1 LATAQSFKSREY
13 STKYPLPVESAGRM
27 MRRHHEAS
35 RWLGLHFF
43 AEVVFWFGTFPA
55 ALVCVWTLGMI
66 RSFFIVLCLGWVS
79 LGQAAVNYNRD
90 VLPILVNKCFACHGK
105 DQAKRKAGLRLDTK
119 ASAYA
124 ERDGIHAV
132 VPGQPE
138 ASELVTRIFSTDSDE
153 VMPPSEEV
161 ALTGAEKATLRQ
173 WISDGAIYEKHWS
186 FQTPSK
192 PNLPGPRDWGHTEI
206 DRFVFKRMSEAG
218 LSPQRPA
225 SRETLIRRVTLD
237 LTGLPPASREVDR
250 FLRDTTPGAYE
261 RLVNRLLESPRFGER
276 MAVWWLDGSRY
287 GDSHG
292 YDNDLENSQWP
303 WRNWVIEAF
312 NSNMPYDQFTVEQLA
327 GDLLPNATES
337 QVLATGF
344 NRNHRIN
351 TEGGALDEEW
361 RTEYVIDRVQT
372 MGSVWMGLT
381 LSCAR
386 CHDHKYDPISQR
398 EFYQLFALFN
408 NLDEKGFINNLRGSA
423 EPRIRYRNSEYER
436 RKKQIEATV
445 ENADRRKA
453 EIERLEVDFPFVM
466 VMRDDKPRKAF
477 ILQRGQY
484 DAPGDQVKPG
494 LLSVFSAVPGD
505 MPMNRLALARW
516 LTDGRHPLTVRVLVN
531 RLWEQL
537 FGTGIVKSSE
547 NLGVQTDW
555 PSHPQLLDWL
565 AVDFV
570 QNGWNIKRLL
580 RQLVMSATYRQAAAT
595 NAKRLRLD
603 PENRLLSR
611 GPRTRLAA
619 EMVRDQAL
627 FLSGLMVEKHG
638 GPSMWVYQPAGL
650 WREVEK
656 RGTFKQD
663 HGEKLYRRSLYSRIR
678 RTVAHP
684 SMLLFD
690 APSREVCT
698 VKRVHTNTPLQA
710 LALMNEVTYV
720 EASRK
725 FAERMMANG
734 ITAEERIAWAFRAA
748 TAREPKRGELELL
761 KGGYERR
768 LALFLDQ
775 PKAAEQLLGQG
786 ESPFDG
792 LLGQTEVAALT
803 TVANV
808 ILNLD
813 ELINK

>member
-1 LATAQSFKSREY
+1 MFR
-13 STKYPLPVESAGRM
+13 V
-27 MRRHHEAS
+27 
-35 RWLGLHFF
+35 
-43 AEVVFWFGTFPA
+43 
-55 ALVCVWTLGMI
+55 
-66 RSFFIVLCLGWVS
+66 FFITLSLGWVS
-79 LGQAAVNYNRD
+79 LSQAAVSFNRD
-90 VLPILVNKCFACHGK
+90 VLPILAGKCFACHGA
-105 DQAKRKAGLRLDTK
+105 DQVERKAGLRLDEK
-119 ASAYA
+119 LSAYK
-124 ERDGIHAV
+124 ERDGVVAV
-132 VPGQPE
+132 VPGKPE
-138 ASELVTRIFSTDSDE
+138 VSELVSRIFSKDPDE
-153 VMPPSEEV
+153 VMPPPDEV
-161 ALTGAEKATLRQ
+161 GLTEAEKATLWQ
-173 WISDGAIYEKHWS
+173 WVSEGAAYEKHWA
-186 FQTPSK
+186 FETPEK
-192 PNLPGPRDWGHTEI
+192 PRLPRGGKWGRGEI
-206 DRFVFKRMSEAG
+206 DRFVFQRMTEAG
-218 LSPQRPA
+218 LSPQRSA
-225 SRETLIRRVTLD
+225 SRETMIRRVTLD
-237 LTGLPPASREVDR
+237 LTGVPPTPGEVER
-250 FLRDTTPGAYE
+250 FLDDASPGAYG
-261 RLVNRLLESPRFGER
+261 RVVDRILESPRFGER
-276 MAVWWLDGSRY
+276 MAVWWLDGARY

-312 NSNMPYDQFTVEQLA
+312 NKNMPYDQFTVEQLA
-327 GDLLPNATES
+327 GDLLPDATGS

-351 TEGGALDEEW
+351 TEGGAIDEEW

-423 EPRIRYRNSEYER
+423 EPRIRYKNSEYEQ
-436 RKKQIEATV
+436 RKKNVEAAE
-445 ENADRRKA
+445 ENADHRKA
-453 EIERLEVDFPFVM
+453 EIGQLEAEYPFVM
-466 VMRDDKPRKAF
+466 IMRDNKPRKAF
-477 ILQRGQY
+477 ILERGQY
-484 DAPGDQVKPG
+484 DAPGEEVQPG
-494 LLSVFSAVPGD
+494 LISTLSAVPGD
-505 MPMNRLALARW
+505 IPMNRLALARW
-516 LTDGRHPLTVRVLVN
+516 LTDGQHPLTARVLVN

-537 FGTGIVKSSE
+537 FGVGIVKSSE

-555 PSHPQLLDWL
+555 PSHPKLLDWL

-570 QNGWNIKRLL
+570 EGGWNIKRLL
-580 RQLVMSATYRQAAAT
+580 RQMVMSATYRQDAVTSAE
-595 NAKRLRLD
+595 RLRLD
-603 PENRLLSR
+603 PKNRLLSR

-627 FLSGLMVEKHG
+627 FLSGLIVEKHG
-638 GPSMWVYQPAGL
+638 GPSMWVYQPVGL

-698 VKRVHTNTPLQA
+698 VKRTHTNTPLQA

-720 EASRK
+720 EASKK
-725 FAERMMANG
+725 FSERIMANG
-734 ITAEERIAWAFRAA
+734 ATLDERIAWAFRAA
-748 TAREPKRGELELL
+748 TARQPEPAELVLL
-761 KGGYERR
+761 TAGYERR
-768 LALFLDQ
+768 LARFRAQ
-775 PKAAEQLLGQG
+775 PKEAEQLLDQG
-786 ESPFDG
+786 EST
-792 LLGQTEVAALT
+792 LTEALGQAELAAMV

-808 ILNLD
+808 LLNLD

>member
-1 LATAQSFKSREY
+1 
-13 STKYPLPVESAGRM
+13 M

-35 RWLGLHFF
+35 RWLGLQFF
-43 AEVVFWFGTFPA
+43 AEGVFRFGTFPA
-55 ALVCVWTLGMI
+55 VLVCVWTLGMM
-66 RSFFIVLCLGWVS
+66 RSFFIVLSLGWVS
-79 LGQAAVNYNRD
+79 LGLAAVNYNRD
-90 VLPILVNKCFACHGK
+90 VLPILADKCFACHGT
-105 DQAKRKAGLRLDTK
+105 DQTRRKAGLRLDEKT
-119 ASAYA
+119 SAYA
-124 ERDGIHAV
+124 ERDGVHAV
-132 VPGQPE
+132 VPGRPE
-138 ASELVTRIFSTDSDE
+138 ASELVTRIFSVDPRE
-153 VMPPSEEV
+153 VMPPSDEV
-161 ALTGAEKATLRQ
+161 ALTDAEKATLRQ
-173 WISDGAIYEKHWS
+173 WISDGANYEKHWA
-186 FQTPSK
+186 FQTPAK
-192 PNLPGPRDWGHTEI
+192 PTLPRPGDWGHAEI
-206 DRFVFKRMSEAG
+206 DRFVLKRMSEAG
-218 LSPQRPA
+218 LKPQRPA
-225 SRETLIRRVTLD
+225 SRETLIRRSTLD
-237 LTGLPPASREVDR
+237 LTGLPPTPGEVDR
-250 FLRDTTPGAYE
+250 FLRDTTPGAYD
-261 RLVNRLLESPRFGER
+261 RVVDRLLKSPRFGER
-276 MAVWWLDGSRY
+276 MAVWWLDGARY

-312 NSNMPYDQFTVEQLA
+312 NKNMPYDRFTVEQLA

-386 CHDHKYDPISQR
+386 CHEHKYDPISQR

-453 EIERLEVDFPFVM
+453 DIERLEAEFPFVM
-466 VMRDDKPRKAF
+466 VMREDKPRKAF

-484 DAPGDQVKPG
+484 DAPGEEVGPG
-494 LLSVFSAVPGD
+494 LISAFSAVPKNI
-505 MPMNRLALARW
+505 PMNRLTLARW
-516 LTDGRHPLTVRVLVN
+516 LTDGRHPLTARVLVN

-547 NLGVQTDW
+547 NFGVQTDW

-565 AVDFV
+565 AADLVE
-570 QNGWNIKRLL
+570 NGWNIKRLL

-698 VKRVHTNTPLQA
+698 VKRAHTNTPLQA
-710 LALMNEVTYV
+710 LALMNEVTYI

-734 ITAEERIAWAFRAA
+734 TTPEERIAWAFQAA
-748 TAREPKRGELELL
+748 TARQPKRGELKLL
-761 KGGYERR
+761 KDGYERR
-768 LALFLDQ
+768 LARFRDQ

-786 ESPFDG
+786 ESPLDG
-792 LLGQTEVAALT
+792 SLGQTEVAALT

>member
-1 LATAQSFKSREY
+1 M
-13 STKYPLPVESAGRM
+13 TKMFRVL
-27 MRRHHEAS
+27 
-35 RWLGLHFF
+35 
-43 AEVVFWFGTFPA
+43 
-55 ALVCVWTLGMI
+55 
-66 RSFFIVLCLGWVS
+66 FIAICLGWVS
-79 LGQAAVNYNRD
+79 LGHATVNFNRD
-90 VLPILVNKCFACHGK
+90 VLPILAGKCFACHGV
-105 DQAKRKAGLRLDTK
+105 DQAERKASLRLDEK

-124 ERDGIHAV
+124 ERDGVRAV
-132 VPGQPE
+132 VPGKPKE
-138 ASELVTRIFSTDSDE
+138 SKLVSRIFSSDSDE
-153 VMPPSEEV
+153 VMPPPDEV
-161 ALTGAEKATLRQ
+161 GLTDAEKATLSQ
-173 WISDGAIYEKHWS
+173 WIAEGAAYEKHWA
-186 FQTPSK
+186 FETPVK
-192 PNLPGPRDWGHTEI
+192 AKLPKTGNWGHTEI
-206 DRFVFKRMSEAG
+206 DRFVLKRMTEAG
-218 LSPQRPA
+218 LSPHRSA
-225 SRETLIRRVTLD
+225 SRETLIRRVTFELI
-237 LTGLPPASREVDR
+237 GLPPSPGEVDS
-250 FLRDTTPGAYE
+250 FLNDDIPNAYG
-261 RLVNRLLESPRFGER
+261 RVIDRLLESPRFGEH
-276 MAVWWLDGSRY
+276 MAVWWLDGARY

-312 NSNMPYDQFTVEQLA
+312 NNNMPYNQFTMEQLA
-327 GDLLPNATES
+327 GDLLPNATQS

-398 EFYQLFALFN
+398 EFYQLFSLFN
-408 NLDEKGFINNLRGSA
+408 KLDEKGFINNLRGSA
-423 EPRIRYRNSEYER
+423 EPRIRYKNSEFEQ
-436 RKKQIEATV
+436 RKKQIEAT
-445 ENADRRKA
+445 EKNADRRKS
-453 EIERLEVDFPFVM
+453 ELGHLEADYPFVM
-466 VMRDDKPRKAF
+466 VMRDNKPRKTF
-477 ILQRGQY
+477 ILKRGQY
-484 DAPGDQVKPG
+484 DTPGDEVQPG
-494 LLSVFSAVPGD
+494 LLSAFSAVPQG

-516 LTDGRHPLTVRVLVN
+516 LTDGNHPLTARVFVN

-537 FGTGIVKSSE
+537 FGVGIVKSSE

-570 QNGWNIKRLL
+570 ENGWNIKRLL
-580 RQLVMSATYRQAAAT
+580 RQMVMSDTYRQDAVTDAG
-595 NAKRLRLD
+595 RLRLD

-611 GPRTRLAA
+611 GPRTRLSA

-627 FLSGLMVEKHG
+627 FLSGLLVEKHG

-656 RGTFKQD
+656 RGTFQQD

-698 VKRVHTNTPLQA
+698 VKRTHTNTPLQA
-710 LALMNEVTYV
+710 LALMNEITYV

-725 FAERMMANG
+725 FAERIMLNG
-734 ITAEERIAWAFRAA
+734 STPEERIAWGFRAA
-748 TAREPKRGELELL
+748 TARQPEPRELALL
-761 KGGYERR
+761 TSGYERR
-768 LALFLDQ
+768 LVRYRQ
-775 PKAAEQLLGQG
+775 RPKVADQLLGHG
-786 ESPFDG
+786 ESPSDNTF
-792 LLGQTEVAALT
+792 GQAEIAAMT

-808 ILNLD
+808 LLNLD

>member
-1 LATAQSFKSREY
+1 MATMFR
-13 STKYPLPVESAGRM
+13 V
-27 MRRHHEAS
+27 
-35 RWLGLHFF
+35 
-43 AEVVFWFGTFPA
+43 
-55 ALVCVWTLGMI
+55 
-66 RSFFIVLCLGWVS
+66 FFITLSLGWVS
-79 LGQAAVNYNRD
+79 FSQAAVSFNRD
-90 VLPILVNKCFACHGK
+90 VLPILAGKCFACHGA
-105 DQAKRKAGLRLDTK
+105 DQAERKAGLRLDEK
-119 ASAYA
+119 VSAYK
-124 ERDGIHAV
+124 ERDGVVAV
-132 VPGQPE
+132 VPSKPE
-138 ASELVTRIFSTDSDE
+138 VSELVSRIFSKDPDE
-153 VMPPSEEV
+153 VMPPPDEV
-161 ALTGAEKATLRQ
+161 GLTEAEKATLRQ
-173 WISDGAIYEKHWS
+173 WISEDAVYEKHWA
-186 FQTPSK
+186 FETPEK
-192 PNLPGPRDWGHTEI
+192 PRLPIGGKWGRGEI
-206 DRFVFKRMSEAG
+206 DRFVFQRMTEAG
-218 LSPQRPA
+218 LSPQRSA
-225 SRETLIRRVTLD
+225 SRETIIRRVTLD
-237 LTGLPPASREVDR
+237 LTGVPPTLGEVDR
-250 FLRDTTPGAYE
+250 FLNDTSPGAYG
-261 RLVNRLLESPRFGER
+261 RVVDRLLESPRFGER
-276 MAVWWLDGSRY
+276 MAVWWLDGARY

-312 NSNMPYDQFTVEQLA
+312 NENMPYDQFTVEQLA
-327 GDLLPNATES
+327 GDLLPDATGS

-423 EPRIRYRNSEYER
+423 EPRIRYKNSEYEQ
-436 RKKQIEATV
+436 RKKNVEASE
-445 ENADRRKA
+445 ENADNRKA
-453 EIERLEVDFPFVM
+453 EIGQLDAEYPFVM
-466 VMRDDKPRKAF
+466 IMRDNKPRKAF
-477 ILQRGQY
+477 ILERGQY
-484 DAPGDQVKPG
+484 DAPGEEVQPG
-494 LLSVFSAVPGD
+494 LMSTLSAVPGD

-516 LTDGRHPLTVRVLVN
+516 LTDGQHPLTARVLVN

-537 FGTGIVKSSE
+537 FGVGIVKSSE

-555 PSHPQLLDWL
+555 PSHPKLLDWL

-570 QNGWNIKRLL
+570 EDGWNIKRLL
-580 RQLVMSATYRQAAAT
+580 RQVVMSATYRQDAVTSAE
-595 NAKRLRLD
+595 RLRLD
-603 PENRLLSR
+603 PKNRLLSR

-627 FLSGLMVEKHG
+627 FLSGLIVEKHG
-638 GPSMWVYQPAGL
+638 GPSMWVYQPVGL

-698 VKRVHTNTPLQA
+698 VKRTHTNTPLQA

-725 FAERMMANG
+725 FSERIMANG
-734 ITAEERIAWAFRAA
+734 ATPKEGIAWAFRAA
-748 TAREPKRGELELL
+748 TARQPEPAELALL
-761 KGGYERR
+761 TAGYERR
-768 LALFLDQ
+768 LARFRAQ
-775 PKAAEQLLGQG
+775 PKEAEQLLDQG
-786 ESPFDG
+786 ESPSGGAF
-792 LLGQTEVAALT
+792 GQAELAAMV

-808 ILNLD
+808 LLNLD

>member
-1 LATAQSFKSREY
+1 MVTMFR
-13 STKYPLPVESAGRM
+13 
-27 MRRHHEAS
+27 
-35 RWLGLHFF
+35 
-43 AEVVFWFGTFPA
+43 
-55 ALVCVWTLGMI
+55 I
-66 RSFFIVLCLGWVS
+66 FFITLSLGWVS
-79 LGQAAVNYNRD
+79 LSQAAVSFNRD
-90 VLPILVNKCFACHGK
+90 VLPILAGKCFACHGA
-105 DQAKRKAGLRLDTK
+105 DQVERKAGLRLDEK
-119 ASAYA
+119 LSAYK
-124 ERDGIHAV
+124 ERDGVVAV
-132 VPGQPE
+132 VPGKPE
-138 ASELVTRIFSTDSDE
+138 VSELVSRIFSKDPDE
-153 VMPPSEEV
+153 VMPPPDEV
-161 ALTGAEKATLRQ
+161 GLTEAEKATLRQ
-173 WISDGAIYEKHWS
+173 WVSEGAAYEKHWA
-186 FQTPSK
+186 FETPEK
-192 PNLPGPRDWGHTEI
+192 PRLPRGGKWGRGEI
-206 DRFVFKRMSEAG
+206 DRFVFQRMTGAG
-218 LSPQRPA
+218 LSPQRSA
-225 SRETLIRRVTLD
+225 SRETMIRRVTLD
-237 LTGLPPASREVDR
+237 LTGVPPTPGEVER
-250 FLRDTTPGAYE
+250 FLDDASPGAYG
-261 RLVNRLLESPRFGER
+261 RVVDRILESPRFGER
-276 MAVWWLDGSRY
+276 MAVWWLDGARY

-312 NSNMPYDQFTVEQLA
+312 NKNMPYDQFTVEQLA
-327 GDLLPNATES
+327 GDLLPDATGS

-351 TEGGALDEEW
+351 TEGGAIDEEW

-423 EPRIRYRNSEYER
+423 EPRIRYKNSEYEQ
-436 RKKQIEATV
+436 RKKNVEAAE
-445 ENADRRKA
+445 ENADHRKA
-453 EIERLEVDFPFVM
+453 EIGQLEAEYPFVM
-466 VMRDDKPRKAF
+466 IMRDNKPRKAF
-477 ILQRGQY
+477 ILERGQY
-484 DAPGDQVKPG
+484 DAPGEEVQPG
-494 LLSVFSAVPGD
+494 LISTLSAVPGD
-505 MPMNRLALARW
+505 IPMNRLALARW
-516 LTDGRHPLTVRVLVN
+516 LTDGQHPLTARVLVN

-537 FGTGIVKSSE
+537 FGVGIVKSSE

-555 PSHPQLLDWL
+555 PSHPKLLDWL

-570 QNGWNIKRLL
+570 EGGWNIKRLL
-580 RQLVMSATYRQAAAT
+580 RQMVMSATYRQDAVTSAE
-595 NAKRLRLD
+595 RLRLD
-603 PENRLLSR
+603 PKNRLLSR

-627 FLSGLMVEKHG
+627 FLSGLIVEKHG
-638 GPSMWVYQPAGL
+638 GPSMWVYQPVGL

-698 VKRVHTNTPLQA
+698 VKRTHTNTPLQA

-720 EASRK
+720 EASKK
-725 FAERMMANG
+725 FSERIMANG
-734 ITAEERIAWAFRAA
+734 ATVDERIAWAFRAA
-748 TAREPKRGELELL
+748 TARQPEPAELVLL
-761 KGGYERR
+761 TAGYERR
-768 LALFLDQ
+768 LTRFRAQ
-775 PKAAEQLLGQG
+775 PKEAEQLLDQG
-786 ESPFDG
+786 EST
-792 LLGQTEVAALT
+792 LTEALGQAELAAMV

-808 ILNLD
+808 LLNLD

>member
-1 LATAQSFKSREY
+1 MLRILFI
-13 STKYPLPVESAGRM
+13 
-27 MRRHHEAS
+27 
-35 RWLGLHFF
+35 
-43 AEVVFWFGTFPA
+43 
-55 ALVCVWTLGMI
+55 AL
-66 RSFFIVLCLGWVS
+66 SLGWVS
-79 LGQAAVNYNRD
+79 LGQAAVSFNRD
-90 VLPILVNKCFACHGK
+90 VLPILAGKCFACHGA
-105 DQAKRKAGLRLDTK
+105 DQAKRKAGLRLDEK

-124 ERDGIHAV
+124 LRDGVQAV
-132 VPGQPE
+132 VPSKPE
-138 ASELVTRIFSTDSDE
+138 VSELVIRVFSDDPDE
-153 VMPPSEEV
+153 VMPPPDEV
-161 ALTGAEKATLRQ
+161 GLTETEKVTLRQ
-173 WISDGAIYEKHWS
+173 WITEGAVYEKHWA
-186 FQTPSK
+186 FETPTK
-192 PNLPGPRDWGHTEI
+192 PVLPKAGDWGHSEI
-206 DRFVFKRMSEAG
+206 DRFILKRMAEAG
-218 LSPQRPA
+218 LAPQRTA
-225 SRETLIRRVTLD
+225 AREALVRRVTID
-237 LTGLPPASREVDR
+237 LTGLPPTPFEVDQ
-250 FLRDTTPGAYE
+250 FLNDDSPGAYG
-261 RLVNRLLESPRFGER
+261 RVVDRLLESPRFGER
-276 MAVWWLDGSRY
+276 MAVWWLDGARY

-312 NSNMPYDQFTVEQLA
+312 NNNMPYDQFTVEQLA

-337 QVLATGF
+337 QMLATGF

-423 EPRIRYRNSEYER
+423 EPRIRYKNSEFEQ
-436 RKKQIEATV
+436 RKKQIEATT

-453 EIERLEVDFPFVM
+453 GLGRLEAEYPFVM
-466 VMRDDKPRKAF
+466 VMRDNKPRKAF

-484 DAPGDQVKPG
+484 DTPGDEVQPG
-494 LLSVFSAVPGD
+494 LMSALSAVPDD

-516 LTDGRHPLTVRVLVN
+516 LTDGQHPLTARVLVN

-537 FGTGIVKSSE
+537 FGVGIVKSSE

-555 PSHPQLLDWL
+555 PSHPQLLEWL

-570 QNGWNIKRLL
+570 EHGWNIKRLL
-580 RQLVMSATYRQAAAT
+580 RQMVMSATYRQDAAT
-595 NAKRLRLD
+595 SAKRLRLD

-627 FLSGLMVEKHG
+627 FLSGLLVEKHG

-656 RGTFKQD
+656 RGTFQQD

-698 VKRVHTNTPLQA
+698 VKRAHTNTPLQA

-725 FAERMMANG
+725 FAERIMANG
-734 ITAEERIAWAFRAA
+734 TTPEERIAWAFRAA
-748 TAREPKRGELELL
+748 TARQPEPAELAFLTA
-761 KGGYERR
+761 GYERR
-768 LALFLDQ
+768 LTRFRDQ

-786 ESPFDG
+786 ESPSDG
-792 LLGQTEVAALT
+792 ALGQAELAAMT

-808 ILNLD
+808 LLNLD

>member
-1 LATAQSFKSREY
+1 MLRVLFI
-13 STKYPLPVESAGRM
+13 
-27 MRRHHEAS
+27 
-35 RWLGLHFF
+35 
-43 AEVVFWFGTFPA
+43 
-55 ALVCVWTLGMI
+55 AL
-66 RSFFIVLCLGWVS
+66 SLGWIS
-79 LGQAAVNYNRD
+79 LGQAAVSFNRD
-90 VLPILVNKCFACHGK
+90 VLPILAGKCFACHGV
-105 DQAKRKAGLRLDTK
+105 DQAKRKADLRLDEK
-119 ASAYA
+119 ASAYV
-124 ERDGIHAV
+124 ERDGVRAV

-138 ASELVTRIFSTDSDE
+138 ASELVARIFSAHVDE
-153 VMPPSEEV
+153 VMPPRDEV
-161 ALTGAEKATLRQ
+161 GLTEAEKATLRQ
-173 WISDGAIYEKHWS
+173 WISEGAVYETHWA
-186 FQTPSK
+186 FETPEK
-192 PNLPGPRDWGHTEI
+192 PKLPGGGNWGHGEI
-206 DRFVFKRMSEAG
+206 DRFVLRRMAEAG
-218 LSPQRPA
+218 LSPQRSA
-225 SRETLIRRVTLD
+225 SRENLIRRVSFD
-237 LTGLPPASREVDR
+237 LTGLPPTPGEVDR
-250 FLRDTTPGAYE
+250 FLGDISPDAYG
-261 RLVNRLLESPRFGER
+261 RVVDRLLESPRFGER
-276 MAVWWLDGSRY
+276 MAIWWLDGARY

-312 NSNMPYDQFTVEQLA
+312 NDNMPYDQFTVEQLA
-327 GDLLPNATES
+327 GDLLPNATGS

-398 EFYQLFALFN
+398 EFYQLFAMFN

-423 EPRIRYRNSEYER
+423 EPRIRYKNSEYER
-436 RKKQIEATV
+436 RKKKVEAAE

-453 EIERLEVDFPFVM
+453 EIGRLEAEYPFVM
-466 VMRDDKPRKAF
+466 IMRDNKPRKAF
-477 ILQRGQY
+477 ILERGQY
-484 DAPGDQVKPG
+484 DAPGEEVQPG
-494 LLSVFSAVPGD
+494 LMSALSPVPD
-505 MPMNRLALARW
+505 NMPMNRLALARW
-516 LTDGRHPLTVRVLVN
+516 LTDGQHPLTARVLVN

-537 FGTGIVKSSE
+537 FGIGIVKSSE

-570 QNGWNIKRLL
+570 EHGWNIKRLL
-580 RQLVMSATYRQAAAT
+580 RQMVMSAAYRQDAAT
-595 NAKRLRLD
+595 NSERLRLD

-698 VKRVHTNTPLQA
+698 VKRAHTNTPLQA

-725 FAERMMANG
+725 FAERIIANG
-734 ITAEERIAWAFRAA
+734 VTPGERIAWAFRAA
-748 TAREPKRGELELL
+748 TARQPEPTELALL
-761 KGGYERR
+761 TAGYERR
-768 LALFLDQ
+768 LARFRAQ

-786 ESPFDG
+786 ESPSDG
-792 LLGQTEVAALT
+792 ALGQAELAAMA

-808 ILNLD
+808 LLNLD

>member
-1 LATAQSFKSREY
+1 MFR
-13 STKYPLPVESAGRM
+13 V
-27 MRRHHEAS
+27 
-35 RWLGLHFF
+35 
-43 AEVVFWFGTFPA
+43 
-55 ALVCVWTLGMI
+55 
-66 RSFFIVLCLGWVS
+66 FFITLSLGWVS
-79 LGQAAVNYNRD
+79 LSQAAVSFNRD
-90 VLPILVNKCFACHGK
+90 VLPILAGKCFACHGA
-105 DQAKRKAGLRLDTK
+105 DQVERKAGLRLDEK
-119 ASAYA
+119 LSAYK
-124 ERDGIHAV
+124 ERDGVVAV
-132 VPGQPE
+132 VPGKPE
-138 ASELVTRIFSTDSDE
+138 VSELVSRIFSKDPDE
-153 VMPPSEEV
+153 VMPPPDEV
-161 ALTGAEKATLRQ
+161 GLTEAEKATLRQ
-173 WISDGAIYEKHWS
+173 WVSEGAAYEKHWA
-186 FQTPSK
+186 FKTPEK
-192 PNLPGPRDWGHTEI
+192 PRLPRGGKWGRGEI
-206 DRFVFKRMSEAG
+206 DRFVFQRMTEAG
-218 LSPQRPA
+218 LSPQRSA
-225 SRETLIRRVTLD
+225 SRETMIRRVTLD
-237 LTGLPPASREVDR
+237 LTGVPPTPGEVECFLDDAS
-250 FLRDTTPGAYE
+250 PGAYG
-261 RLVNRLLESPRFGER
+261 RVVDRILESPRFGER
-276 MAVWWLDGSRY
+276 MAVWWLDGARY

-312 NSNMPYDQFTVEQLA
+312 NKNMPYDQFTVEQLA
-327 GDLLPNATES
+327 GDLLPDATGS

-423 EPRIRYRNSEYER
+423 EPRIRYKNSEYEQ
-436 RKKQIEATV
+436 RKKNVEAAE
-445 ENADRRKA
+445 ENADHRKA
-453 EIERLEVDFPFVM
+453 EIGQLEAEYPFVM
-466 VMRDDKPRKAF
+466 IMRDNKPRKAF
-477 ILQRGQY
+477 ILERGQY
-484 DAPGDQVKPG
+484 DAPGEEVQPG
-494 LLSVFSAVPGD
+494 LISTLSAVPGD
-505 MPMNRLALARW
+505 IPMNRLALARW
-516 LTDGRHPLTVRVLVN
+516 LTDGQHPLTARVLVN

-537 FGTGIVKSSE
+537 FGVGIVKSSE

-555 PSHPQLLDWL
+555 PSHPKLLDWL

-570 QNGWNIKRLL
+570 EGGWNIKRLL
-580 RQLVMSATYRQAAAT
+580 RQMVMSATYRQDAVTSAE
-595 NAKRLRLD
+595 RLRLD
-603 PENRLLSR
+603 PKNRLLSR

-627 FLSGLMVEKHG
+627 FLSGLIVEKHG
-638 GPSMWVYQPAGL
+638 GPSMWVYQPVGL

-698 VKRVHTNTPLQA
+698 VKRTHTNTPLQA

-720 EASRK
+720 EASKK
-725 FAERMMANG
+725 FSERIMANG
-734 ITAEERIAWAFRAA
+734 ATLDERIAWAFRAA
-748 TAREPKRGELELL
+748 TARQPEPAELVLL
-761 KGGYERR
+761 TAGYERR
-768 LALFLDQ
+768 LTRFRAQ
-775 PKAAEQLLGQG
+775 PKEAEQLLGQG
-786 ESPFDG
+786 EST
-792 LLGQTEVAALT
+792 LTEALGQAELAAMV

-808 ILNLD
+808 LLNLD